1 MVHSLCRAGTVSA
14 SLLNGNQQA
23 NPASGSAD
31 DKGMPKA
38 YNSDKAAEKSVN
50 TYRRQ
55 RGKQTSF
62 GSQKNVCPKSTVE
75 SRISRTDITRLPAVI
90 KKLCYSRETIKART
104 RQMAYNQHTA
114 RKTKWRKL
122 LFIQSLSVSQERP
135 SKNSKNTRTNT
146 TNHEVNACSRQ

>member
-62 GSQKNVCPKSTVE
+62 GSQKKCLSKIHRRKQDFKNRHNTFACCH
-75 SRISRTDITRLPAVI
+75 
-90 KKLCYSRETIKART
+90 KKTML
-104 RQMAYNQHTA
+104 
-114 RKTKWRKL
+114 
-122 LFIQSLSVSQERP
+122 
-135 SKNSKNTRTNT
+135 
-146 TNHEVNACSRQ
+146 